1 MYYLHKLFD
10 PEAELRGILLIKV
23 WDMPILNAYETEI
36 RQLFQNIIINAIK
49 FQKKDTRLKIQ
60 IRSKKMS
67 GKWKFAVSDNG
78 IGIAPVHFE
87 KIFDI
92 FQRIHT
98 NEKEYEGKGIGLA
111 NCKKIV
117 QMHQGDIWVESE
129 LGKGTTFYFTISNII
144 L

>member
-1 MYYLHKLFD
+1 VV
-10 PEAELRGILLIKV
+10 IKV
-23 WDMPILNAYETEI
+23 SEMPLMDAYETEI
-36 RQLFQNIIINAIK
+36 RQLFQNLILNAIK
-49 FQKKDTRLKIQ
+49 FRKKDIQPKIQ
-60 IRSKKMS
+60 IRSKKMI
-67 GKWKFAVSDNG
+67 GKWKFSVSDNG

-117 QMHQGDIWVESE
+117 QMHQGDIWVESK
-129 LGKGTTFYFTISNII
+129 LGEGTTFYFTIPNII